1 MKKTSIIG
9 VAFAF
14 LGLGAATTS
23 CEDMLT
29 PDMTNHVE
37 GDAAIT
43 DTVYYFHG
51 ILKSVQNLAE
61 RTVILGEARGDLT
74 TTAAYVSDSI
84 YDIATFAKAAN
95 GSNGLLDRSAYYKV
109 INECNHYIAFA
120 DSMATNNSQYYLRRE
135 LAQVQMIRAWTY
147 MQLVINYGSVP
158 FITAPV
164 DNANTG
170 WEYSAPKA
178 TRENLIDLLGDDLK
192 IAKAWSDEYGLP
204 NYRSYNTYSGTNI
217 PSQLCMFPAEL
228 VLGDLYLLRGA
239 SQADYAQAAQ
249 YYFDYISDN
258 ELMCTDARTA
268 THARMNYGTPNESYG
283 PSSSGWG
290 SVFQSYSLGGS
301 NGLVTVIPSCAVSTM
316 GTVLTDVQQVY
327 GFELTSSQ
335 NASTEEGAEGEEDVT
350 TITGSIVPDPSEQYQ
365 QIAPSSA
372 YLQLNAAQ
380 NYAGTRM
387 YGSVAG
393 EDELEYYE
401 GAGDARLYFSAP
413 KVRVTESGTGLTK
426 TPRYIHK
433 FCYGGSYNSMDGVF
447 SGFNFHYAIPIYRAE
462 LVYLRYA
469 EALNRAGFPQHA
481 FALLTHGLNPET
493 VPGPDDILDSVRI
506 VNGQPEKVYYIDPL
520 VSADPEFAYFTV
532 DELRR
537 AQAVPYINTTL
548 FNGLSLVGIH
558 SHGCGETTL
567 DILYTYN
574 KVIAQK
580 IADESLRLGS
590 SEEEAQLM
598 AKRYLRQAVDDEQ
611 GEGTEG
617 EGDDEEEYPNLP
629 DPEPAPASELE
640 INAIED
646 VIVDELALELAF
658 EGNRFPDLMR
668 IAFHKDASVSALQ
681 DAWSE
686 WAQRQS
692 AATGEPISAPT
703 LPGNYGTEWLAWKVS
718 RRDVNL
724 APYEN
729 PTEKDNNLYQLL
741 LDQSNWYLQNPN

>member
-1 MKKTSIIG
+1 M
-9 VAFAF
+9 
-14 LGLGAATTS
+14 
-23 CEDMLT
+23 
-29 PDMTNHVE
+29 
-37 GDAAIT
+37 
-43 DTVYYFHG
+43 
-51 ILKSVQNLAE
+51 
-61 RTVILGEARGDLT
+61 
-74 TTAAYVSDSI
+74 
-84 YDIATFAKAAN
+84 
-95 GSNGLLDRSAYYKV
+95 
-109 INECNHYIAFA
+109 
-120 DSMATNNSQYYLRRE
+120 
-135 LAQVQMIRAWTY
+135 
-147 MQLVINYGSVP
+147 
-158 FITAPV
+158 
-164 DNANTG
+164 
-170 WEYSAPKA
+170 
-178 TRENLIDLLGDDLK
+178 
-192 IAKAWSDEYGLP
+192 
-204 NYRSYNTYSGTNI
+204 
-217 PSQLCMFPAEL
+217 
-228 VLGDLYLLRGA
+228 
-239 SQADYAQAAQ
+239 
-249 YYFDYISDN
+249 
-258 ELMCTDARTA
+258 
-268 THARMNYGTPNESYG
+268 
-283 PSSSGWG
+283 
-290 SVFQSYSLGGS
+290 
-301 NGLVTVIPSCAVSTM
+301 
-316 GTVLTDVQQVY
+316 
-327 GFELTSSQ
+327 
-335 NASTEEGAEGEEDVT
+335 
-350 TITGSIVPDPSEQYQ
+350 
-365 QIAPSSA
+365 
-372 YLQLNAAQ
+372 
-380 NYAGTRM
+380 
-387 YGSVAG
+387 
-393 EDELEYYE
+393 
-401 GAGDARLYFSAP
+401 
-413 KVRVTESGTGLTK
+413 
-426 TPRYIHK
+426 
-433 FCYGGSYNSMDGVF
+433 
-447 SGFNFHYAIPIYRAE
+447 
-462 LVYLRYA
+462 YLRYA

-537 AQAVPYINTTL
+537 AQAVPYINTTM
-548 FNGLSLVGIH
+548 FNGLSQVGIH

-567 DILYTYN
+567 DTLYTYN

-617 EGDDEEEYPNLP
+617 EGDEEEEYPNLP

-692 AATGEPISAPT
+692 AATGEAISAPT